1 LVNKSASEKQTNTV
15 YYTKNNKII
24 IRQAIVLKEEFIKVL
39 SQNKELE

>member
-24 IRQAIVLKEEFIKVL
+24 RQAYILEEEFIKVL